1 MLYDTTLR
9 DGAQQ
14 RGISF
19 SLEDKIKIT
28 SLLDEVGF
36 DYVEGG
42 WPGSNPKDCK
52 YFQMAKDLNLKNA
65 KIVAFG
71 STRKASSLVKND
83 VNIQALLQAETEVVT
98 LVGKSWDFHVTDVLK
113 TSLEENL
120 KMISQSISFMKEN
133 KKEVIYDAEHFFDAY
148 TKSKKYALKTIL
160 EADKAGADTIVLCDT
175 NGGFL
180 PWQIKEIIDD
190 VKNKVSCNL
199 GIHVHN
205 DSGVAVANSLMAV
218 QCGVRQI
225 QGTINGLGER
235 CGNANLIT
243 LIPTLYFKMG
253 YQCLPPKNISKLT
266 LLSKKVSDIA
276 NLNPE
281 KNAPYVGSSAFAH
294 KGGIHVSAVE
304 KNPTSYEHI
313 DPELVG
319 NKRQFVVSELAGKG
333 NIRMLANK
341 LKLSLNGKEGIILE
355 KIKKLES
362 EGSQFENAEGSFELL
377 LRRDCTKYI
386 PPFKRIEM
394 KIISEYQDKKGA
406 IEAMVKL
413 SLKNEIAHIVAEGDG
428 PVHALDNA
436 IRKALVPYYPDINDV
451 HLIDY
456 KVRILNPDK
465 ATGATTR
472 VSIEAKAGDSSW
484 ITIGVSDNII
494 NASYEALLDAYEL
507 FLLRNEE
514 KLKVAVSE

>member
-9 DGAQQ
+9 DGTQQ

-19 SLEDKIKIT
+19 SIEDKIKIT
-28 SLLDEVGF
+28 SLLDEIGF
-36 DYVEGG
+36 DYIEGG

-52 YFQMAKDLNLKNA
+52 YFQMAKNLNLKNA

-71 STRKASSLVKND
+71 STRKASSLVEDD
-83 VNIQALLQAETEVVT
+83 VNIQALLQAETKVVT

-120 KMISQSISFMKEN
+120 NMISESIAYMKKN
-133 KKEVIYDAEHFFDAY
+133 GKEVIYDAEHFFDAY
-148 TKSKKYALKTIL
+148 TKSKEYALKTIM
-160 EADKAGADTIVLCDT
+160 EADKAGVDTIVLCDT

-180 PWQIKEIIDD
+180 PWQIKEVVDD
-190 VKNKVSCNL
+190 VKKKVSCML

-205 DSGVAVANSLMAV
+205 DSGLAVANSLIAV
-218 QCGVRQI
+218 QSGVKQI
-225 QGTINGLGER
+225 QGTINGFGER

-253 YQCLPPKNISKLT
+253 YQCLPPKNISALT
-266 LLSKKVSDIA
+266 SLSKKVSDIA

-319 NKRQFVVSELAGKG
+319 NKRKFVVSELSGRG

-341 LKLSLNGKEGIILE
+341 LNLSLNGKEGMILE
-355 KIKKLES
+355 KIKILES
-362 EGSQFENAEGSFELL
+362 KGSQFENAEGSFELL
-377 LRRDCTKYI
+377 LRRDCQKYI
-386 PPFKRIEM
+386 QPFKRMEM
-394 KIISEYQDKKGA
+394 KIISEYKDERSV

-413 SLKNEIAHIVAEGDG
+413 FLHNEIVHIVAEGDG

-436 IRKALVPYYPDINDV
+436 IRKALLPFYPAIKNV

-472 VSIEAKAGDSSW
+472 VSIEARSGDSSW

-514 KLKVAVSE
+514 KLEIAVSE